1 MVTNPTSSFSLEEVT
16 PTPARTGPLAGL
28 CGLHLKRS
36 SSLTAHAR
44 PRHNRRG
51 TQPLLAYPRRRQ
63 DMCSIP
69 RFSFGSPDQGPSRAH
84 WTQPLQE
91 ETRCWWCP
99 SPRLAAS
106 PQAGPSASPPPNPG
120 VYGAGRS
127 PEKPPPLRRL
137 CQRRGPSRT
146 PPASPQPVLGLL
158 DETLQLLL
166 AELHLR
172 GGHRAGWGGRWGAA
186 GNGGELGGGGC
197 PPQPGPPRPHLVR
210 RFLGNAAPHP
220 GGARHGAA
228 HGGGGHRALRDGTC
242 EQLRR
247 APSDVGR
254 EGSSSTCPC
263 GDKTEGAET
272 EPREVISERRENPER
287 RAGSGYRGEEAV
299 GLGGRCLRVEGG
311 GACEWTGAVPARR
324 LKGRRAGDRY
334 LLSARVGCPG
344 DKGWQTLGFWLNLAG
359 DRSPSAAVALV
370 FVKLAAEG
378 CVVASLN

>member
-1 MVTNPTSSFSLEEVT
+1 M

-106 PQAGPSASPPPNPG
+106 PQAGPSASPPPPPTPGSTVRAGARRNPLP
-120 VYGAGRS
+120 S
-127 PEKPPPLRRL
+127 PPQTLSAPRPVPDPP
-137 CQRRGPSRT
+137 

-186 GNGGELGGGGC
+186 GNGGELGGVGVPLSPA
-197 PPQPGPPRPHLVR
+197 PPALTLSGVSLATPHR
-210 RFLGNAAPHP
+210 TQ
-220 GGARHGAA
+220 AA
-228 HGGGGHRALRDGTC
+228 HVTGQLMAAAGTEHCGTARA
-242 EQLRR
+242 
-247 APSDVGR
+247 
-254 EGSSSTCPC
+254 
-263 GDKTEGAET
+263 
-272 EPREVISERRENPER
+272 N
-287 RAGSGYRGEEAV
+287 GSGAP
-299 GLGGRCLRVEGG
+299 RV
-311 GACEWTGAVPARR
+311 T
-324 LKGRRAGDRY
+324 
-334 LLSARVGCPG
+334 
-344 DKGWQTLGFWLNLAG
+344 
-359 DRSPSAAVALV
+359 
-370 FVKLAAEG
+370 
-378 CVVASLN
+378 

>member
-1 MVTNPTSSFSLEEVT
+1 M

-106 PQAGPSASPPPNPG
+106 PQAGPSASPPPPPTPGSTVRAGARRNPLP
-120 VYGAGRS
+120 S
-127 PEKPPPLRRL
+127 PPQTLSAPRPVPDPP
-137 CQRRGPSRT
+137 

-247 APSDVGR
+247 APSDVAGR
-254 EGSSSTCPC
+254 GAAPLVPAEIKRKGRRRSRVRSSLSAGRTRKEGR
-263 GDKTEGAET
+263 GVATEG
-272 EPREVISERRENPER
+272 RRPL
-287 RAGSGYRGEEAV
+287 AW
-299 GLGGRCLRVEGG
+299 GG